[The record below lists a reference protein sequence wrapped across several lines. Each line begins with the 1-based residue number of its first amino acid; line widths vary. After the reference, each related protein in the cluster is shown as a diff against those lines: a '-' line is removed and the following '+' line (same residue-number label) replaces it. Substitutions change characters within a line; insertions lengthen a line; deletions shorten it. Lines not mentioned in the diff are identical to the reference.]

1 MSEWHEL
8 ARDEYKKVGEVE
20 CPAFPGERVVFNAK
34 GFSHLMY
41 QGSGK
46 EKSRPEKESLTRV
59 SLIPRAVKLLKIMPL
74 AQEES
79 EYEVE
84 GKRCKYWAFEA
95 VVDDKRIKV
104 VVRQLGNGKKH
115 FWSVIPGWR
124 KARFGARNAKG
135 SLRKI

>member
-8 ARDEYKKVGEVE
+8 AREKYKKIGEIE
-20 CPAFPGERVVFNAK
+20 CSAFAGEKVVFNAK

-46 EKSRPEKESLTRV
+46 EKSRPEKESQTRV
-59 SLIPRAVKLLKIMPL
+59 GLIPRAVKLLQMMPL
-74 AQEES
+74 PQEES

-84 GKRCKYWAFEA
+84 GKKYKYWAFEA
-95 VVDDKRIKV
+95 VVGDKRIKV
-104 VVRQLGNGKKH
+104 VVRQVGNGKKH

-135 SLRKI
+135 SLRSL